1 MAETKKAPKGTVKK
15 LTRVLRPYRGR
26 LLFSLLCSAVNAGL
40 SLYIPL
46 LFGRC
51 IDLIAGR
58 GNVDLAGVRHKLLV
72 CGALIFVSAAGAYL
86 AAAENNRVVAGVTR
100 DLRNEAFGRI
110 QILPLSYL
118 DSHPAG
124 DTLSRVVNDVD
135 RFADG
140 LLLGFTQFFS
150 GVITIA
156 GTLALLFALCWQVA
170 LTVVLLTPLSLV
182 TAHFIAHR
190 SFKYFQRQAAARG
203 SLTAITEETV
213 GNLKTVKAFGQE
225 ENAARK
231 FGGVN
236 AELKGASL
244 KAIFISS
251 LTNPGTRFVN
261 ALVYAGVALT
271 GALSVLGAL
280 GGAPLTVG
288 LLVSALG
295 FANQYTKPFN
305 EISSVFAEMQNAL
318 TCFARVRE
326 LAEAPAEPP
335 DPPQAAAIGRAEG
348 DVELRDVAFSYDK
361 AKEFIKGFDLRVKK
375 GQKAAIVGATG
386 CGKTTVINL
395 LMRFYEIDGGAIL
408 LDGRDVRDITKASL
422 RANVGMV
429 LQDTWLK
436 NATVRENLLEGCAG
450 ATDEQMIAAAKRTHA
465 HAFIKRLPQGYDT
478 VLGEDGGALSQGQKQ
493 LLCITRAMLA
503 DPNILILD
511 EATSSIDLATEIKVQ
526 KAFDELTVGRTC
538 FIVAH
543 RLSTVM
549 HCDVI
554 AVMDGGK
561 IVERGTHAELL
572 AKGGYYA
579 RLWASRA

>member
-1 MAETKKAPKGTVKK
+1 VKK
-15 LTRVLRPYRGR
+15 LARYLGAYKGR

-40 SLYIPL
+40 SLCIPL

-51 IDLIAGR
+51 IDLIAVPG
-58 GNVDLAGVRHKLLV
+58 GVDLPGVKQKLLLSA
-72 CGALIFVSAAGAYL
+72 GLIFVSALGAYL
-86 AAAENNRVVAGVTR
+86 AAVENNRVTAGVVR
-100 DLRNEAFGRI
+100 DLRMAAFARL
-110 QILPLSYL
+110 QVLPLAYL
-118 DSHPAG
+118 DTHASG
-124 DTLSRVVNDVD
+124 ETLSRVVNDVD

-140 LLLGFTQFFS
+140 LLMGFTQFFS

-156 GTLALLFALCWQVA
+156 GTLALLFALSWQVA
-170 LTVVLLTPLSLV
+170 LTVVVLTPLSLV

-190 SFKYFQRQAAARG
+190 SARYFRRQAAVRG
-203 SLTAITEETV
+203 ELTAVTEETV
-213 GNLKTVKAFGQE
+213 GSLKTVKAFGQE
-225 ENAARK
+225 KNAREK

-236 AELKGASL
+236 RALQGVSL

-251 LTNPGTRFVN
+251 VTNPGTRFVN

-271 GALSVLGAL
+271 GALSVLGVL
-280 GGAPLTVG
+280 GGGLTVG
-288 LLVSALG
+288 LLTSALG

-305 EISSVFAEMQNAL
+305 EISSVFAEMQNSL
-318 TCFARVRE
+318 TCAARVLE
-326 LAEAPAEPP
+326 LIAVPAEPP
-335 DPPQAAAIGRAEG
+335 EREGAAAIGRAEG
-348 DVELRDVAFSYDK
+348 SVEIRDMAFSYTPDRD
-361 AKEFIKGFDLRVKK
+361 FIKGFNLSVKK

-395 LMRFYEIDGGAIL
+395 LMRFYEISGGAIL
-408 LDGRDVRDITKASL
+408 LDGRDIRDITKKSL
-422 RANVGMV
+422 RENVGMV

-436 NATVRENLLEGCAG
+436 NASVRENLLEGRPEAS
-450 ATDEQMIAAAKRTHA
+450 DEEMIAAAKRTHA
-465 HAFIKRLPQGYDT
+465 HSFIKRLPQGYDT
-478 VLGEDGGALSQGQKQ
+478 LLGEDGGALSQGQKQ

-526 KAFDELTVGRTC
+526 KAFDELTAGRTC

-543 RLSTVM
+543 RLSTIM

-561 IVERGTHAELL
+561 IVESGTHEELL
-572 AKGGYYA
+572 ARGGAYA
-579 RLWASRA
+579 RLWTSRN